1 MSKALGNHILVEFM
15 NCDPQILNEVATIEK
30 NMVEGAIK
38 AGATVINSTFHHFSP
53 YGVSGVVVIQESHL
67 AIHTW
72 PEWGYAAVDLFT
84 CGEIDAWISFDYLK
98 KSFKSDS
105 YSAIEMKRGSVS
117 LLKRNDFNIDSI
129 RSKTTQWQNPDFYTR
144 NVWFTDKDENQALSL
159 RYTGEIIHDTQSP
172 FQRVR
177 ILESYKYGKI
187 LTLDNMV
194 MTTEKDE
201 YHYHEM
207 ISHIALLSHHNPQN
221 ILVIGGGDGGTVRE
235 ILRHKIVEKVTMVEI
250 DNEVIQACKKHLP
263 NIARELNNPKL
274 ELIVDDGIAFVKKAQ
289 AKSYDIII
297 VDGSDPVGPAQGLFS
312 TEFYKNCYKALKDDG
327 ILVSQGESPKFN
339 EKVFVELNSTLKE
352 IFGEKYTKISLFYV
366 PTYPTGMWSFQY
378 GLKNPKNNNLLE
390 KSYDQN
396 KIDEFVA
403 KNNLRYYNFEIHQA
417 SFALPN
423 FVKNLINSKN
433 S

>member
-1 MSKALGNHILVEFM
+1 MIKALGNHILVEFM

-30 NMVEGAIK
+30 NMVEGARK
-38 AGATVINSTFHHFSP
+38 AGANVINSTFHHFSP

-84 CGEIDAWISFDYLK
+84 CGEMDAWISFDYLK

-117 LLKRNDFNIDSI
+117 LLKRNDFNLDSI

-159 RYTGEIIHDTQSP
+159 RYTGEILHDTQSQ

-207 ISHIALLSHHNPQN
+207 ISHIALTTHHNPKN

-235 ILRHKIVEKVTMVEI
+235 ILRHKNVEKVTMVEI

-263 NIARELNNPKL
+263 NIACELNNSKL

-289 AKSYDIII
+289 ASSYDIII

-312 TEFYKNCYKALKDDG
+312 TQFYKNCYKALKDDG
-327 ILVSQGESPKFN
+327 ILVSQAESPKFN
-339 EKVFVELNSTLKE
+339 EKVIV
-352 IFGEKYTKISLFYV
+352 
-366 PTYPTGMWSFQY
+366 
-378 GLKNPKNNNLLE
+378 
-390 KSYDQN
+390 
-396 KIDEFVA
+396 
-403 KNNLRYYNFEIHQA
+403 
-417 SFALPN
+417 
-423 FVKNLINSKN
+423 
-433 S
+433 